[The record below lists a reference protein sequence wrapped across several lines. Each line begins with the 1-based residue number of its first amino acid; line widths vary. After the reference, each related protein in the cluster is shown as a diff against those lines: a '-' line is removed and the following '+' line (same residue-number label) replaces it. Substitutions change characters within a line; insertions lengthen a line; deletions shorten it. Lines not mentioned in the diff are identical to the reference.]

1 MTRFRMLVLFIV
13 VLGFISG
20 CARQT
25 GPDTRTEDERVIRE
39 LEIEAW
45 RALETKDLERVMSL
59 YAEDAIALY
68 PNIPLLTG
76 KDAIRERWRTTFAK
90 PGFAISGQSLK
101 VEVSSSGDLAYAYG
115 SSRSSVNDATG
126 NPVPDK
132 GKYVAV
138 YRKQRDGKWK
148 IAVDIANSDLPVQ
161 TKQ

>member
-59 YAEDAIALY
+59 YAEDASALPKHPPVDWKRCNSGEVEDY
-68 PNIPLLTG
+68 FCQ
-76 KDAIRERWRTTFAK
+76 ARIR
-90 PGFAISGQSLK
+90 
-101 VEVSSSGDLAYAYG
+101 
-115 SSRSSVNDATG
+115 N
-126 NPVPDK
+126 
-132 GKYVAV
+132 
-138 YRKQRDGKWK
+138 
-148 IAVDIANSDLPVQ
+148 
-161 TKQ
+161 